1 MEKILRFIQYIAAP
15 LRAEWMFFI
24 ITFLLL
30 AQQPIDWLTLPSSDR
45 WYQWG
50 MGLKSLAVETGLVWV
65 LTWVVWKSHSRL
77 VKYLLTAVAWLLLGI
92 TLFLSFNFEMNISQQ
107 TLTVLVETTS
117 KESGEFVNTYMW
129 SPESQLSYTIDA
141 CLAIVII
148 VLYCIEGKLHRTL
161 RRPFHSFATDL
172 VAGTVA
178 TVGLGFFIYAWGTLL
193 LASNSTRVYRW
204 RNGFATT
211 SLDIG
216 TQSAHAINSLRAF
229 GNDVRMAVKQARE
242 VYRTHPTVQE
252 SDSLTVIYVLGESYI
267 KHHASLYGYELN
279 TTPCMVRERNRGNLF
294 AFTDVIAQENI
305 TSVVEKNTFCLNSV
319 ADGESWFEKPNFTTI
334 FKRAGYNVYMWDIQR
349 TQQPHKLFTVT
360 VNQFVYNPE
369 IMRLSYT
376 ACDKGGFDYDGQL
389 VDDFHKRVKLHGKH
403 NLIVFHLYG
412 QHVNPHYRYPAGSYY
427 DNHFKPDSVR
437 RNEKWLTTDKKQ
449 KIAYYDNA
457 TLYNDAVMEKIFD
470 LYRNKNTVVV
480 YFADHGEEVYDFRDT
495 KGRHTETDPKPG
507 TLMYQNEVPFVIWCS
522 DRYKQL
528 HPQVVA
534 RIKQALH
541 RPYMTDN
548 VGQLMLDL
556 GRIKTQYYIPDR
568 DLIAPQFRPRKR
580 LVYDHCDYDKV
591 MRGVDRN
598 KIYPRFVK

>member
-1 MEKILRFIQYIAAP
+1 M
-15 LRAEWMFFI
+15 
-24 ITFLLL
+24 
-30 AQQPIDWLTLPSSDR
+30 
-45 WYQWG
+45 
-50 MGLKSLAVETGLVWV
+50 
-65 LTWVVWKSHSRL
+65 
-77 VKYLLTAVAWLLLGI
+77 
-92 TLFLSFNFEMNISQQ
+92 
-107 TLTVLVETTS
+107 
-117 KESGEFVNTYMW
+117 
-129 SPESQLSYTIDA
+129 
-141 CLAIVII
+141 
-148 VLYCIEGKLHRTL
+148 
-161 RRPFHSFATDL
+161 
-172 VAGTVA
+172 
-178 TVGLGFFIYAWGTLL
+178 
-193 LASNSTRVYRW
+193 
-204 RNGFATT
+204 
-211 SLDIG
+211 
-216 TQSAHAINSLRAF
+216 
-229 GNDVRMAVKQARE
+229 
-242 VYRTHPTVQE
+242 
-252 SDSLTVIYVLGESYI
+252 
-267 KHHASLYGYELN
+267 
-279 TTPCMVRERNRGNLF
+279 
-294 AFTDVIAQENI
+294 
-305 TSVVEKNTFCLNSV
+305 
-319 ADGESWFEKPNFTTI
+319 
-334 FKRAGYNVYMWDIQR
+334 
-349 TQQPHKLFTVT
+349 
-360 VNQFVYNPE
+360 
-369 IMRLSYT
+369 
-376 ACDKGGFDYDGQL
+376 
-389 VDDFHKRVKLHGKH
+389 KLHGKH

-457 TLYNDAVMEKIFD
+457 TLYNDAVMEKIFN

-495 KGRHTETDPKPG
+495 KGRHTETEPKPG